1 MPPQPLDEKTITLS
15 LKVAIACLL
24 FCIMT
29 VAAGAAWA
37 QNISLHLQNVDSTLM
52 DMKDTLK
59 AVQQLGVIQEQYRN
73 LGDRVRT
80 LEEYNRLER
89 DRK

>member
-1 MPPQPLDEKTITLS
+1 MS

-37 QNISLHLQNVDSTLM
+37 QNISLHLQNVDSTLT

-59 AVQQLGVIQEQYRN
+59 AVQQLGVLQEQYRN
-73 LGDRVRT
+73 LNDRVRQI
-80 LEEYNRLER
+80 EAYQQLER
-89 DRK
+89 ERHQ